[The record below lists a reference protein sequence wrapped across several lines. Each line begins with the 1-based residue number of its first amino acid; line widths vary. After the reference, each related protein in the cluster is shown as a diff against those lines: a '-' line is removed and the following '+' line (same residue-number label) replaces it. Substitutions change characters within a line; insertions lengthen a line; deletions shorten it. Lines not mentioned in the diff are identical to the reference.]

1 MRVALLFDGVS
12 ASATA
17 PDLLILDTVA
27 AIETSLAD
35 DGHEVQRIPVIADA
49 RWMERVR
56 RGRFD
61 LVFNLCEGIDG
72 VATCESAVVGAL
84 ELFGVPFTGSSS
96 WTTSLCLRKHAV
108 NALLHEA
115 GLPIPPF
122 AVARPGHRMPKVGF
136 PCICKPAAED
146 ASLGVEQRS
155 IVRTRQ
161 QLADRLGAMH
171 EIWREVLVQRYVD
184 GREMNVGIVGDTV
197 LPIAEIDFAGFP
209 RGLWKIVTYRSKWDS
224 GCDEDLGAVPR
235 CPAPIDEALAERI
248 SAVAREAW
256 QLVGGEGYGRV
267 DLRIDREGRPW
278 VLEVNANPDLSADAG
293 LARMARVAGL
303 EYPALIRLICDH
315 ALSRPSASH
324 EARWA
329 RMQELS
335 GATIDQG
342 EEQAARRAA
351 RQ

>member
-1 MRVALLFDGVS
+1 MRVALLFDGLS
-12 ASATA
+12 ASAEA
-17 PDLLILDTVA
+17 PDLLILETVT
-27 AIETSLAD
+27 AIESSLTD
-35 DGHEVQRIPVIADA
+35 DGHAVHRIPVIPDG

-72 VATCESAVVGAL
+72 VATCESAVIGAL

-122 AVARPGHRMPKVGF
+122 AVARPGIRMPKVGF

-161 QLADRLGAMH
+161 QLAERLGAMH
-171 EIWREVLVQRYVD
+171 EIWREVLVQRYID
-184 GREMNVGIVGDTV
+184 GREVNVGVVGDTV

-209 RGLWKIVTYRSKWDS
+209 RGLWKIVSYRSKWDS
-224 GCDEDLGAVPR
+224 GCEEDLGAVPR
-235 CPAPIDEALAERI
+235 CPAPLDEALASRI
-248 SAVAREAW
+248 AAVAREAW

-267 DLRIDREGRPW
+267 DLRIDRDGRPW
-278 VLEVNANPDLSADAG
+278 ILEVNANPCLAADGGFMAAAEKAGLSARQVVERILLDAVIPRK
-293 LARMARVAGL
+293 A
-303 EYPALIRLICDH
+303 I
-315 ALSRPSASH
+315 PS
-324 EARWA
+324 
-329 RMQELS
+329 Q
-335 GATIDQG
+335 
-342 EEQAARRAA
+342 
-351 RQ
+351 